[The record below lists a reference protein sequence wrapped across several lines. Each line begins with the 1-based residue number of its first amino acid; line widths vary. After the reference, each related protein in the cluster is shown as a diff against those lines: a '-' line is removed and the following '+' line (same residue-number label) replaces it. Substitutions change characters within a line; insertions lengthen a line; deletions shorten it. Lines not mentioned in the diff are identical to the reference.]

1 MHGVGGFSASINGIL
16 SRKDRFHNS
25 YVEMAR
31 LSTPSD
37 DTRRLYPDVVE
48 AGGLALALQS
58 ALRSIESE
66 LSVTDL
72 PKEYRFVA
80 YARVQRGVRSSQVY
94 IAAETRL
101 FFNDFWR
108 DGVNFA
114 NGSTSDLFQI
124 ARAIHCWVAEECT
137 VSAIKAFS
145 FVTLTEIAESFDRQT
160 EVEDR
165 WMHYLKNI
173 GFPELEPIV
182 AEAATRPRLR
192 QLFPYTSLNRLCF
205 SRCTGYPYT
214 RDTPHIEP
222 VELGRY
228 KVRDARGKLIG
239 TGDAKLAADM
249 LVGNLP
255 VDCGPAIRGTADTLN
270 ST

>member
-1 MHGVGGFSASINGIL
+1 
-16 SRKDRFHNS
+16 
-25 YVEMAR
+25 MAR

-37 DTRRLYPDVVE
+37 DAGRLYPDVVD
-48 AGGLALALQS
+48 AGGLAPALQI
-58 ALRSIESE
+58 ALRSIASD

-72 PKEYRFVA
+72 PQEHRFVA
-80 YARVQRGVRSSQVY
+80 YARVQRGVRASQVY
-94 IAAETRL
+94 IAAERRL
-101 FFNDFWR
+101 FLNDFWR

-114 NGSTSDLFQI
+114 NGSTSDLSGI
-124 ARAIHCWVAEECT
+124 AHAIHCWVAEECAI
-137 VSAIKAFS
+137 SALKQFS
-145 FVTLTEIAESFDRQT
+145 FVTLADFAESFDQQT

-165 WMHYLKNI
+165 WKLYLKDI
-173 GFPELEPIV
+173 GYPELESIV
-182 AEAATRPRLR
+182 AEAATRFELR
-192 QLFPYTSLNRLCF
+192 QLFPFTSLNRLCF

-222 VELGRY
+222 IENGHY
-228 KVRDARGKLIG
+228 NVRDAYGKLIG

-255 VDCGPAIRGTADTLN
+255 ANCGPAIRGTADTIK